1 MRFTWRGIAL
11 AVVVAA
17 ALVLANA
24 HGSRSL
30 GAVVV
35 PGTLVLVAG
44 LWQVGRAEAP
54 TLIRESPENGTVGE
68 QDAVDLTVESADA
81 GQLIVRDQLSTGVG
95 TVENASDARGRPRLF
110 AALERLPRLA
120 RGVSAAVGSRPDADR
135 RREAVVRTLSGN
147 TATYDVD
154 FDARGEW
161 TIGPATV
168 IVRDVFGLFERVHE
182 IEGTDTVLVYP
193 RVRQLTPAAYRQLF
207 AVADGRGGTERSAFD
222 ALREYRPG
230 DPLRDI
236 HWRTSAKR
244 DELIVTEYDAGGV
257 GERVQITA
265 TTTSGHVDAMAEATA
280 SLTIPLLEADVP
292 VELRLAGDD
301 VFAEIEDQHAVLAR
315 LARLTARDGSPTA
328 TGDPEREPA
337 DGTTMSSGGGR
348 DSVDWSPTDGRSE
361 PHVRINATPDGV
373 RVALGDTT
381 TQFESLLSASPSADP
396 PESSQA
402 WFPGLRSRLKRNA
415 NSDETE
421 IDRVMTP

>member
-1 MRFTWRGIAL
+1 M
-11 AVVVAA
+11 VAA
-17 ALVLANA
+17 AVVLANA

-35 PGTLVLVAG
+35 PGAIVLVAS
-44 LWQVGRAEAP
+44 LWQVGRAQAP

-68 QDAVDLTVESADA
+68 QDVVNLTVASPDA
-81 GQLIVRDQLSTGVG
+81 GQLIVRDQLSAGVG
-95 TVENASDARGRPRLF
+95 TVETARVRSDAERG
-110 AALERLPRLA
+110 
-120 RGVSAAVGSRPDADR
+120 
-135 RREAVVRTLSGN
+135 EAVVRTLSEN
-147 TATYDVD
+147 TATYQVD

-168 IVRDVFGLFERVHE
+168 IVRDVFGLFERVYE

-222 ALREYRPG
+222 TLREYHPG

-244 DELIVTEYDAGGV
+244 DELIVTEYAAGGV

-265 TTTSGHVDAMAEATA
+265 TTTPGRIDAMAEATA
-280 SLTIPLLEADVP
+280 SLTIPLLESDVP
-292 VELRLAGDD
+292 VELHLAGDD
-301 VFAEIEDQHAVLAR
+301 VFAEVEDQHAVLAR
-315 LARLTARDGSPTA
+315 LARLTARDGSLTA
-328 TGDPEREPA
+328 TGADRESA
-337 DGTTMSSGGGR
+337 DGNRTSSDSGR
-348 DSVDWSPTDGRSE
+348 ESVDWSPTDVRSE

-373 RVALGDTT
+373 RVSLGDTT
-381 TQFESLLSASPSADP
+381 TQFESLLSASPSADQS
-396 PESSQA
+396 ESSQA
-402 WFPGLRSRLKRNA
+402 WFSGLRSRLKRNA
-415 NSDETE
+415 SPDETE